1 MGRIAEQ
8 IAGYGYGGPEI
19 EKSPVSLRDLDEL
32 RVTIGFTHADEDALR
47 LAGEVLADQTESIV
61 NHWRSGIIA
70 GIPNLAR
77 HSRSPEGEP
86 LPEYLAASNLRFRQW
101 ILDTCTR
108 PYDQQWLDYQN
119 EIALRHTSLKKN
131 AVDGVRSTP
140 HVPLR
145 DIVAFIP
152 VMNETIRPYLA
163 AKGHGADE
171 VEAMHRAWVKS
182 LQLQVAIWARTY
194 MGLDRPQDEW

>member
-1 MGRIAEQ
+1 MRRIAEK
-8 IAGYGYGGPEI
+8 IAGYDYDGPGM

-47 LAGEVLADQTESIV
+47 LAGEVLSDQTEAIV

-119 EIALRHTSLKKN
+119 EIALRHTSVKKN
-131 AVDGVRSTP
+131 AVDGVRSTS

-145 DIVAFIP
+145 DILAFIP

-163 AKGHGADE
+163 AKGHSEDE

-182 LQLQVAIWARTY
+182 LQLQVAIWTRTY
-194 MGLDRPQDEW
+194 MGLVRPQDEW

>member
-47 LAGEVLADQTESIV
+47 LTGEVLADQTESIV

-140 HVPLR
+140 HVPMR

>member
-61 NHWRSGIIA
+61 NQWRSGIIA